1 MYRIVKNKRPQ
12 TILNIV
18 KKALTK
24 LGALSADDE
33 MTTVERRTGRTWQE
47 IILSGED
54 CEIND
59 GWYII
64 EICNTDVNEKRI
76 YVDLTGF
83 AVAQLNNK

>member
-1 MYRIVKNKRPQ
+1 MSLI
-12 TILNIV
+12 
-18 KKALTK
+18 KKELTK

-33 MTTVERRTGRTWQE
+33 MTTVERRTGKTWQD

-54 CEIND
+54 CELND

-64 EICNTDVNEKRI
+64 EIFNSDINEKRV

-83 AVAQLNNK
+83 AEAELKRQKQGK